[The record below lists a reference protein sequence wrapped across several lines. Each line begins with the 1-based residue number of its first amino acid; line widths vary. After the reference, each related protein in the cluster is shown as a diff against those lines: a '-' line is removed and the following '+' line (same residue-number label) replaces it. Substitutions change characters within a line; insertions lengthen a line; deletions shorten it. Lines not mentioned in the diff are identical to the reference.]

1 MYLYQCNLQGHTKSS
16 DHFGESSMKLEWYSP
31 CQFASMPELKTLES
45 IPVVFLVVKLLNCVL
60 NNSGFKI
67 SCGNNYFYDSPNT
80 EGLFV
85 ITVTRQWSFQCCC
98 HRALIKIQASYL
110 SFSSST
116 GKPLNNKEKHEQ
128 EKGSIP
134 NALAWSPLPG
144 KWLFGLC
151 VLGLLV
157 LCSFNFYTM
166 NTVSL
171 CHVEIVGHKWRNYFF
186 NNY

>member
-1 MYLYQCNLQGHTKSS
+1 MTQPLPVCFNARTQNSEYNLG
-16 DHFGESSMKLEWYSP
+16 L
-31 CQFASMPELKTLES
+31 
-45 IPVVFLVVKLLNCVL
+45 FLLVKFLNYVL

-67 SCGNNYFYDSPNT
+67 SCSNNYFYDSPNT

-85 ITVTRQWSFQCCC
+85 IMVTQQWSFQHCC
-98 HRALIKIQASYL
+98 HRAPIKMQASYL

-128 EKGSIP
+128 EEGSIP

-144 KWLFGLC
+144 KWLFGFC
-151 VLGLLV
+151 VLGLLI
-157 LCSFNFYTM
+157 LCSFHFYTM

-171 CHVEIVGHKWRNYFF
+171 CHVEINGHKWKKRILLIII
-186 NNY
+186 